1 MASMEYIFFA
11 VLFYFIM
18 QAASNL
24 VMIMRGATPHPIEE
38 DRSHGWDGPSPRDY
52 TGRERDS
59 VRFWDDV
66 EDARW
71 KNV

>member
-24 VMIMRGATPHPIEE
+24 VMIMRGATPQPIEE
-38 DRSHGWDGPSPRDY
+38 DRSHGWSGPSPRDY
-52 TGRERDS
+52 TAQERDS

-71 KNV
+71 KDL

>member
-11 VLFYFIM
+11 VLFYFVM

-24 VMIMRGATPHPIEE
+24 VMIMRGSTPKPFEE
-38 DRSHGWDGPSPRDY
+38 DRSHEWDGPSPQDY

-71 KNV
+71 KDL

>member
-24 VMIMRGATPHPIEE
+24 VMIMRGAAPKPIEE
-38 DRSHGWDGPSPRDY
+38 DRSHGWGGPSPRDY
-52 TGRERDS
+52 TGQERES
-59 VRFWDDV
+59 VRYWDDV
-66 EDARW
+66 EDATW
-71 KNV
+71 KDV